1 MKTEKIGIVGSGLIG
16 RAWSMLFTS
25 AGYQVMLYDILPDQL
40 SAALEYIDIELHRL
54 EEHGLLRGHLTAEQQ
69 FKCLRTTSDLKEL
82 SRKAIFIQECIPE
95 RIEWKRSLYQQLDDI
110 LEEQTIVSSS
120 TSTFMPSLFTEG
132 LRHCHNMLV
141 SHPLNP
147 PYYVPLVEIVP
158 APWTSPQA
166 VEFTR
171 QLMLEIQQKPVTLK
185 REVLGFAT
193 NRIQYAILNEIW
205 HLVDKDI
212 LTVRDIDTV
221 MNEGL
226 GLRYAFLGPM
236 ETAHLNAEGIR
247 DYIQRFGGEIHKV
260 SETYDAIPKMEPG
273 PTLDKIAEQCE
284 EMVPRD
290 MLATRRKERDAFLTK
305 LSALK
310 KEFEK

>member
-1 MKTEKIGIVGSGLIG
+1 
-16 RAWSMLFTS
+16 
-25 AGYQVMLYDILPDQL
+25 
-40 SAALEYIDIELHRL
+40 
-54 EEHGLLRGHLTAEQQ
+54 
-69 FKCLRTTSDLKEL
+69 
-82 SRKAIFIQECIPE
+82 
-95 RIEWKRSLYQQLDDI
+95 
-110 LEEQTIVSSS
+110 
-120 TSTFMPSLFTEG
+120 
-132 LRHCHNMLV
+132 MLV

-147 PYYVPLVEIVP
+147 PYYISLVEIVP

-290 MLATRRKERDAFLTK
+290 MLAARRKERDAFLTK

-310 KEFEK
+310 EEFEK